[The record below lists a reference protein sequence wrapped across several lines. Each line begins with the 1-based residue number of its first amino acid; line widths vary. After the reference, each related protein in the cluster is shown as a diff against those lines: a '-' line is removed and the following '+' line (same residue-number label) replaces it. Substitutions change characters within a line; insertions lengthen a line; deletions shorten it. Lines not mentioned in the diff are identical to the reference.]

1 MESIDE
7 LFDNFKGKIGTTIGQ
22 SEWININQN
31 LINNFANL
39 TMDNQFIHVD
49 PERALK
55 ETPFGS
61 TIAHG
66 FLILSLSTKLF
77 VDVIGEIE
85 GEKMGINYGFNKLRF
100 VNPVKSNDMIRGV
113 FKLKEVT
120 RRNPNE
126 ILFTHDLTI
135 EIKDVKNPAIVCEW
149 LNLSIF

>member
-1 MESIDE
+1 MESINN
-7 LFDNFKGKIGTTIGQ
+7 LFDNFKSKIGTTIGQ

-39 TMDNQFIHVD
+39 TMDNQFIHID
-49 PERALK
+49 QERALK

-66 FLILSLSTKLF
+66 FLILSLSTKFF
-77 VDVIGEIE
+77 VDVVGEIE

-100 VNPVKSNDMIRGV
+100 VSPVKSNDMIRGV
-113 FKLKEVT
+113 FKLNEVE
-120 RRNPNE
+120 RRNQNE
-126 ILFTHDLTI
+126 ILFTHNLTI
-135 EIKDVKNPAIVCEW
+135 EIKDVKKPAIVCEW